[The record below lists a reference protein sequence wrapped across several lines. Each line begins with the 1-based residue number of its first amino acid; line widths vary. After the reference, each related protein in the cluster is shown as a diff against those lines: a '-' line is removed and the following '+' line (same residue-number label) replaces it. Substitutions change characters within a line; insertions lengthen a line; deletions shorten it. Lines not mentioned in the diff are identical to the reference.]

1 MQLKGRVDKG
11 WGYENIWVST
21 DKYCS
26 KFLHFESGKK
36 FSMHFHA
43 VKEETWYV
51 VSGKF
56 EVVCIETA
64 DASRVAKI
72 LRVGD
77 VWHNRP
83 LVPHQVK
90 CIEAGVILEV
100 STADSVEDN
109 YRVEPGD
116 SQ

>member
-26 KFLHFESGKK
+26 KFLHFKSGKK
-36 FSMHFHA
+36 FSMHFHL

-51 VSGKF
+51 LSGLFEIVSIDTK
-56 EVVCIETA
+56 
-64 DASRVAKI
+64 DATK
-72 LRVGD
+72 LTKLLHPGD
-77 VWHNRP
+77 VWHNLP
-83 LVPHQVK
+83 LMPHQLI
-90 CIEAGVILEV
+90 CIEHGTILEV

>member
-51 VSGKF
+51 LSGLFEIVSIDTK
-56 EVVCIETA
+56 
-64 DASRVAKI
+64 DATK
-72 LRVGD
+72 LTKLLHPGD
-77 VWHNRP
+77 VWHNLP
-83 LVPHQVK
+83 LMPHQLI
-90 CIEAGVILEV
+90 CIEEGTILEV